1 MKFSF
6 SKKSNIPKHKKDGR
20 INPHRFMIFFTS
32 CLLLVITIEIIFFTL
47 FFVNTSR
54 ELDADVLPKFDTNT
68 SQIKK
73 IERSIQKA
81 EEAVSSREGVVA
93 PASQN
98 ETSIVQ

>member
-6 SKKSNIPKHKKDGR
+6 SKKTNIPKHKKDGR

-32 CLLLVITIEIIFFTL
+32 SLLLVITIEIIFFTL
-47 FFVNTSR
+47 FFVTSSR
-54 ELDADVLPKFDTNT
+54 KLDAEVPPKSDTNT

-73 IERSIQKA
+73 IERAILKA
-81 EEAVSSREGVVA
+81 EEAVSSREGIA
-93 PASQN
+93 PASQK

>member
-32 CLLLVITIEIIFFTL
+32 SLLLVITIEIIFFTL
-47 FFVNTSR
+47 FFVNSSR
-54 ELDADVLPKFDTNT
+54 ELDAEVLPKFDTNT

-73 IERSIQKA
+73 IEKSIQKA
-81 EEAVSSREGVVA
+81 EEAVSSREGVA
-93 PASQN
+93 PAPEVN
-98 ETSIVQ
+98 